1 MKHLIWFDDLHVI
14 LQVLG
19 SPKLFDFVLRE
30 FVNPTFSSIE
40 VFIFV
45 ETCKFA
51 IILLGWFLD
60 FAHLVYIKAL
70 VHTVPKWYATTPDQ
84 FCEVNYC

>member
-1 MKHLIWFDDLHVI
+1 MKHLIWFDDHRVI

-19 SPKLFDFVLRE
+19 FPKLSDFVLRE
-30 FVNPTFSSIE
+30 LVNPTFSSIE

-45 ETCKFA
+45 KTCKLFC
-51 IILLGWFLD
+51 LDEFLY

-70 VHTVPKWYATTPDQ
+70 VLTVPKWYATTPDH
-84 FCEVNYC
+84 FC